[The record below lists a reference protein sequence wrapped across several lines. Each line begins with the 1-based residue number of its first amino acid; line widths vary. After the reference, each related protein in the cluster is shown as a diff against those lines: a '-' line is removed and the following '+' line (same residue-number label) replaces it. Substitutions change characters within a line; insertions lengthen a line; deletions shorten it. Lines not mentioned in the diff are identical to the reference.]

1 MRVFLA
7 IFLSV
12 ALCSGAWAGN
22 PLKNIKKGVGALK
35 KAPKVAEV
43 KIPKVAVPKA
53 KVPAAALQTPRF
65 SVPIPNAAVRLSVS
79 QQVDEATIA
88 RVLLKSPALMHASA
102 LPAVKPY
109 RTDLIN
115 IQLQI
120 AHLNKYATAED
131 ILKNHNHPA
140 VLAAYKA
147 LEDMA
152 AIGIYGSVDDI
163 QLLLA
168 SYQAFAGSALE
179 PIALTTV
186 SRSLIALGMYP
197 MLEKVL
203 TNAKPTSALEAINEF
218 LTHYNFPVKVH
229 SHTAYASVERVNE
242 MAMPLG
248 PLSRLNGKF
257 TVEATNKWVLSA
269 YERRLPKKVQ
279 TKPVSPAVQKPAA
292 TDTPVQ
298 APAEPAEQEP
308 AAQSVQEDA
317 LSYDPVIPVL
327 DEKPRPGLV
336 SKVYPSGLR
345 DEDSLVRDWLISFKT
360 GYFKPRNQVEAIMGM
375 SPAKANNLMEFLYY
389 MPLDEA
395 ERVILTPI
403 REKGR
408 LPDFMYDARLIE
420 GTRRLPAGYYKNK
433 FNENVKRFVELADG
447 ENTLYEFDMELKDLV
462 SSMADYSFK
471 QGFAYK
477 NSPALTNGL
486 RANWHKIEVAINRPG
501 LKADREMVNRLWNEP
516 VVLED
521 GTKVSLRDYF
531 TQTRSTAFFKEGK
544 TPEFYLNSD
553 RWVSWENERRNLAA
567 AEYVGRPEKT
577 TWWDKV
583 QNWLVLGNASQYLT
597 LDQFGDVMRTE
608 FEKGF
613 GGAAADSP
621 YLDCLAGAEDEG
633 PSSLTMKVNN
643 FDKVGGVCQAAFGDG
658 GYMGRVEKN
667 YDGTSTVSRF
677 EPQNFTNV
685 KVVTFDLKTLQPRVQ
700 TLKSVPY
707 LKDLKKPDVDQVRAG
722 TMVGDG
728 LDPTRDL
735 LDVRQAD
742 KALLTIPHLKATIYP
757 FARLG
762 AYTGVVPDYLT
773 GGGLGGYL
781 ALFTPDFYPLKTVYR
796 LRFNGWKPYLE
807 KAYYV
812 RKEVPALSGAIH
824 RDRLTFSEQVQDR
837 VVKPAEKTEK

>member
-1 MRVFLA
+1 MRSFLA
-7 IFLSV
+7 VFISM
-12 ALCSGAWAGN
+12 ALCSAAWAGN
-22 PLKNIKKGVGALK
+22 PLKNIKKGVGSVK

-43 KIPKVAVPKA
+43 KIPKVAVPNA
-53 KVPAAALQTPRF
+53 KVPVAPVQTPRF

-79 QQVDEATIA
+79 QQVDEAAIA
-88 RVLLKSPALMHASA
+88 RVLLKSPALMHMPA
-102 LPAVKPY
+102 LPEVKPY

-120 AHLNKYATAED
+120 AHLNKYDTAED
-131 ILKNHNHPA
+131 LLKSQKHPA

-152 AIGIYGSVDDI
+152 AIGIYGSADDI

-186 SRSLIALGMYP
+186 ARSLVALGMYP

-203 TNAKPTSALEAINEF
+203 SNAQPTAALETINEF
-218 LTHYNFPVKVH
+218 LTHYHFPVKVP
-229 SHTAYASVERVNE
+229 SHTAYAPVERVNE
-242 MAMPLG
+242 MAVPLG
-248 PLSRLNGKF
+248 PLSKLNGKF
-257 TVEATNKWVLSA
+257 TVEATNKWVLAA
-269 YERRLPKKVQ
+269 YERRTPKKVQ
-279 TKPVSPAVQKPAA
+279 NKPAK
-292 TDTPVQ
+292 TV
-298 APAEPAEQEP
+298 APAEKHPAPSVQEPVAQEP
-308 AAQSVQEDA
+308 AEPVVQEDA
-317 LSYDPVIPVL
+317 LAYDPVIPVL

-345 DEDSLVRDWLISFKT
+345 DEDSLIRDWMISFKS

-395 ERVILTPI
+395 ERVIFNPI
-403 REKGR
+403 RETGR

-486 RANWHKIEVAINRPG
+486 RAKWHKIEVAINRPG

-516 VVLED
+516 VELED
-521 GTKVSLRDYF
+521 GTQVSLRDYF

-583 QNWLVLGNASQYLT
+583 QNWLVLGNSSQYLT

-621 YLDCLAGAEDEG
+621 YLDCLAGVGDEG
-633 PSSLTMKVNN
+633 PSSLTMTINN
-643 FDKVGGVCQAAFGDG
+643 FDKLGGVCQSAFGDG
-658 GYMGRVEKN
+658 GYMGRVDKN
-667 YDGTSTVSRF
+667 YNGTSTVSRF
-677 EPQNFTNV
+677 VPQNFTNV

-700 TLKSVPY
+700 ILQSVPY

-742 KALLTIPHLKATIYP
+742 KALLNIPHLKATIYP

-762 AYTGVVPDYLT
+762 AYEGTVPPYLT

-824 RDRLTFSEQVQDR
+824 RDRLTFSEQVQER

>member
-1 MRVFLA
+1 MRLFLA
-7 IFLSV
+7 VFISM
-12 ALCSGAWAGN
+12 ALCSTAWAGN
-22 PLKNIKKGVGALK
+22 PLKNIRKGAGALK
-35 KAPKVAEV
+35 KAPKVGEV
-43 KIPKVAVPKA
+43 NIPKVVVPQATVPAVP
-53 KVPAAALQTPRF
+53 VQTPRF

-79 QQVDEATIA
+79 QQVDEAAIA
-88 RVLLKSPALMHASA
+88 RVLLKSPALMRAAA
-102 LPAVKPY
+102 LPEVKPY

-120 AHLNKYATAED
+120 AHLNKYATAGD
-131 ILKNHNHPA
+131 ILANNNHPA

-152 AIGIYGSVDDI
+152 AIGIYGSADDI

-179 PIALTTV
+179 PIALTTLA
-186 SRSLIALGMYP
+186 RSLVALGMYP
-197 MLEKVL
+197 VLEKIL
-203 TNAKPTSALEAINEF
+203 ANAQPTAALETINEF
-218 LTHYNFPVKVH
+218 LTHYHFPVKVH
-229 SHTAYASVERVNE
+229 SHTAYAPVEGVNE
-242 MAMPLG
+242 MAVPLG

-257 TVEATNKWVLSA
+257 TVDAMNQWVLSA
-269 YERRLPKKVQ
+269 YERRTPKKVQ
-279 TKPVSPAVQKPAA
+279 NKPAKTA
-292 TDTPVQ
+292 ASAEKQPAPSVQ
-298 APAEPAEQEP
+298 EPEVQEPAEPT
-308 AAQSVQEDA
+308 VQEDA
-317 LSYDPVIPVL
+317 LAYDPVIPVL

-345 DEDSLVRDWLISFKT
+345 DEDSLIRDWMISFKN

-395 ERVILTPI
+395 ERVIFNPI
-403 REKGR
+403 RETGR

-486 RANWHKIEVAINRPG
+486 RAKWHKIEVAINRPG

-521 GTKVSLRDYF
+521 GTQVSLRDYF

-583 QNWLVLGNASQYLT
+583 QNWLVLGNSSQYLT

-658 GYMGRVEKN
+658 GYMGRVDKN

-700 TLKSVPY
+700 TLQSVPY

-742 KALLTIPHLKATIYP
+742 KALLNIPHLKATIYP

-762 AYTGVVPDYLT
+762 AYEGTVPPYLT

-824 RDRLTFSEQVQDR
+824 RDRLTFSEQVQER

>member
-1 MRVFLA
+1 MKAFLT
-7 IFLSV
+7 IFISLAV
-12 ALCSGAWAGN
+12 CANAWAGN
-22 PLKNIKKGVGALK
+22 PLKNIKKGVGTVK
-35 KAPKVAEV
+35 RVPKTGTV
-43 KIPKVAVPKA
+43 KIPKGTVPKV
-53 KVPAAALQTPRF
+53 KVPSGTVQVPRF
-65 SVPIPNAAVRLSVS
+65 SVPLPNPALRLSVS
-79 QQVDEATIA
+79 QQVEEAAIA
-88 RVLLKSPALMHASA
+88 RVLLKSPALMRASA
-102 LPAVKPY
+102 LPEVKPY

-115 IQLQI
+115 IQLQL
-120 AHLNKYATAED
+120 AHLNTYSTADEV
-131 ILKNHNHPA
+131 LKNQNHPA

-168 SYQAFAGSALE
+168 SYQAFSGSALE
-179 PIALTTV
+179 PIALTTIA
-186 SRSLIALGMYP
+186 RSLVALGMYP

-203 TNAKPTSALEAINEF
+203 DTAKPTAALESVSEF
-218 LTHYNFPVKVH
+218 LTHYHFPVKVPH
-229 SHTAYASVERVNE
+229 HTAYAPVERINE
-242 MAMPLG
+242 LSVALG

-257 TVEATNKWVLSA
+257 TVEAMNKWVLSA
-269 YERRLPKKVQ
+269 YEHRIPKKAKTKTV
-279 TKPVSPAVQKPAA
+279 TKPTTTPQQAA
-292 TDTPVQ
+292 TQ
-298 APAEPAEQEP
+298 APAEQQPAEQ
-308 AAQSVQEDA
+308 AQQEDA
-317 LSYDPVIPVL
+317 LSYAPVIPVL

-345 DEDSLVRDWLISFKT
+345 DEDSLIRDWMISFKN

-395 ERVILTPI
+395 ERVIFNPI
-403 REKGR
+403 RETGR

-486 RANWHKIEVAINRPG
+486 RAKWHKIEVAINRPG
-501 LKADREMVNRLWNEP
+501 LKADREQINRLWNEP
-516 VVLED
+516 VELED

-544 TPEFYLNSD
+544 TPEFYLNSA

-567 AEYVGRPEKT
+567 SEYVGRPEKLS
-577 TWWDKV
+577 WWDKV
-583 QNWLVLGNASQYLT
+583 QNWLVLGKPSQYLT
-597 LDQFGDVMRTE
+597 LNQFGDVMRTE

-613 GGAAADSP
+613 GGASADSP
-621 YLDCLAGAEDEG
+621 YLDCLAGTEDEG
-633 PSSLTMKVNN
+633 PSSLTMTINN
-643 FDKVGGVCQAAFGDG
+643 FDKVGGVCQASFGDG
-658 GYMGRVEKN
+658 GYMGRVEKGYN
-667 YDGTSTVSRF
+667 GTSTVSRF
-677 EPQNFTNV
+677 QPQNFTNV
-685 KVVTFDLKTLQPRVQ
+685 KVVTFDFKTLQPRVQ
-700 TLKSVPY
+700 TLASVPY
-707 LKDLKKPDVDQVRAG
+707 LKDLKKPDLDQVRAG

-735 LDVRQAD
+735 LGVQQAD
-742 KALLTIPHLKATIYP
+742 QALVNIPHLKATIYP
-757 FARLG
+757 FARLA
-762 AYTGVVPDYLT
+762 AYEGTVPPYLT

-781 ALFTPDFYPLKTVYR
+781 ALFTPDFYPLKTIYR

-807 KAYYV
+807 KTYYI

-824 RDRLTFSEQVQDR
+824 RDRLTFSEQIMDR
-837 VVKPAEKTEK
+837 VVKTPEKPEK